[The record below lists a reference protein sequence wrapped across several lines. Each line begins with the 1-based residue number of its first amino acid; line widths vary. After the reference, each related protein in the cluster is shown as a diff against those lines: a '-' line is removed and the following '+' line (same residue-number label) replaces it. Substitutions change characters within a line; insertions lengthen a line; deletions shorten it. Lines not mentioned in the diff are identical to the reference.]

1 MSLRSNHA
9 AAVAA
14 LMLSALSALSACSSD
29 TDDAAA
35 SNGDPSATGGTAAG
49 NGAEADAAGES
60 SNGADAAVSPP
71 EADAAAT
78 APDAAA
84 PPAGGLGRCDYTN
97 TFSQAP
103 ECKAYTGAGW
113 TAESAGENCL
123 APVPGAR
130 GTFVA
135 GGECGF
141 EAELGRCEVGDPA
154 DKGYLLVMSG
164 DDASKCAMAR
174 VACET
179 FAGGTFLADAVCSD
193 TPPPPDPEP
202 NAPRAFI
209 PPFQDCRDPLPGE
222 PAGTGPGGQVC
233 TWTAISGCTEPGR
246 RFEDYASCDVVRTQ
260 RPQYPV
266 APRTTSSPDDP
277 RLQDPAFM
285 AELAW
290 VTKEVEAS
298 ACVCCH
304 TTRAS
309 KGGASDWNIEAGP
322 IWTDTVSDLGLAILA
337 GYADST
343 AFGAFPPDQNHGF
356 SRDQTG
362 LPTTDVAR
370 MKAFLGAEWTRR
382 GFDESDI
389 AGLPAFGGPLVAQAN
404 YVPQACAR
412 GEGVDAE
419 GMVRW
424 VAGDARYV
432 YVLEAGSDNPG
443 VPPNLDL
450 PLGTIWR
457 FDVPPDGRP
466 VPTGVPYGVV
476 PEGAVQRF
484 PVEGTPAPLVSGH
497 EYLIYTLLDVGLPLT
512 RCLFTAP

>member
-1 MSLRSNHA
+1 MSFRLSHA

-14 LMLSALSALSACSSD
+14 LILSACSSD
-29 TDDAAA
+29 DAADTA
-35 SNGDPSATGGTAAG
+35 SGDPAATGGTPSG
-49 NGAEADAAGES
+49 NGTGPDAAGQ
-60 SNGADAAVSPP
+60 NTP
-71 EADAAAT
+71 EADAAVN
-78 APDAAA
+78 APEADAAVTGPEADAAA
-84 PPAGGLGRCDYTN
+84 PPAGVLGRCDYTN
-97 TFSQAP
+97 TFSQAA

-113 TAESAGENCL
+113 TAESAGQDCL
-123 APVPGAR
+123 TPLPGAR
-130 GTFVA
+130 GVFVP

-141 EAELGRCEVGDPA
+141 EAELGRCEIGDPA
-154 DKGYLLVMSG
+154 AKGYLLVMSG
-164 DDASKCAMAR
+164 DDASKCAQAR

-193 TPPPPDPEP
+193 TPPPPPPE
-202 NAPRAFI
+202 APSAFI

-222 PAGTGPGGQVC
+222 PAGTGPDGKVC

-260 RPQYPV
+260 RPYYPV

-290 VTKEVEAS
+290 VTEQVAAS

-304 TTRAS
+304 TNRAS
-309 KGGASDWNIEAGP
+309 KNGSSDWNIEEGP

-362 LPTTDVAR
+362 VPTTDVER
-370 MKAFLGAEWTRR
+370 MKAFLGAEWERR

-389 AGLPAFGGPLVAQAN
+389 AGLPAFGGPLVAQAD
-404 YVPQACAR
+404 YVPQPCAR

-424 VAGDARYV
+424 VAGNARYV

-457 FDVPPDGRP
+457 FDVPPDGTP
-466 VPTGVPYGVV
+466 VATGVPYGQT

-484 PVEGTPAPLVSGH
+484 PVEGAPAPLVSGR
-497 EYLIYTLLDVGLPLT
+497 EYLIYTLLDVGVPLT